1 MKNSFSKLLILF
13 ICIFICSGSGYKG
26 SLPDINMQFEYKRTS
41 VQETQPFYR
50 TIDEFDKDFLVMVS
64 QYLKI
69 MSPYRRIQ
77 DEISRHVKSLG
88 GSGKIHG
95 SIVDIDF
102 YNHIMI
108 NPIDGKITYYYSP
121 VYGEIETF
129 KTLKALLEKH
139 NKEMVE
145 QYIKYYDSSVKLITP
160 DNEYDELSEIIKI
173 DIKNSV
179 YTYSNKINQ
188 IQRLFEKK
196 ILRDWNDDLLS
207 QGRQES
213 DFYSIDNIY
222 LTSCLPNQ

>member
-1 MKNSFSKLLILF
+1 
-13 ICIFICSGSGYKG
+13 
-26 SLPDINMQFEYKRTS
+26 
-41 VQETQPFYR
+41 
-50 TIDEFDKDFLVMVS
+50 
-64 QYLKI
+64 
-69 MSPYRRIQ
+69 
-77 DEISRHVKSLG
+77 
-88 GSGKIHG
+88 
-95 SIVDIDF
+95 
-102 YNHIMI
+102 
-108 NPIDGKITYYYSP
+108 
-121 VYGEIETF
+121 
-129 KTLKALLEKH
+129 
-139 NKEMVE
+139 MVE

-213 DFYSIDNIY
+213 DFDSIDNIY